1 MDCTKISC
9 TYAVL
14 GGKQMDEKYMEELD
28 PVEQIPDLADQEP
41 ENAMETEEQIRER
54 VRAELSQ
61 EYDRYIDQRITQAR
75 KKWESKKARETAE
88 SLDRVNKLRAIESQ
102 KRQKE
107 LELKEHEIAIK
118 ELRLDIVDMIA
129 LEGLATDFRQLIPYE
144 DLLAIPDPAER
155 YGELKKRIINLKVE
169 FYKLVDQ
176 EVKKQTSSLQVQKR
190 GMA

>member
-1 MDCTKISC
+1 
-9 TYAVL
+9 
-14 GGKQMDEKYMEELD
+14 MDEKYMEELD

-88 SLDRVNKLRAIESQ
+88 SLDRVNRLRAIESQ
-102 KRQKE
+102 KRRKE

-129 LEGLATDFRQLIPYE
+129 LEGLATGFRQLIPYE

-155 YGELKKRIINLKVE
+155 YRELKKRIINLKVE

-190 GMA
+190 GMS

>member
-1 MDCTKISC
+1 
-9 TYAVL
+9 
-14 GGKQMDEKYMEELD
+14 MDEKYIEELE
-28 PVEQIPDLADQEP
+28 PVIQTPDQTDQES
-41 ENAMETEEQIRER
+41 ESLMETEEQIRER

-61 EYDRYIDQRITQAR
+61 EYERYIDQRITQAQ

-102 KRQKE
+102 KRRKE
-107 LELKEHEIAIK
+107 LELKEHEIAI
-118 ELRLDIVDMIA
+118 ELRLDIVDMVA
-129 LEGLATDFRQLIPYE
+129 LEGLATGFRQVIPYE

-155 YGELKKRIINLKVE
+155 YRELKKRIINLKVE

-176 EVKKQTSSLQVQKR
+176 EVKKQTSFLQVQKR

>member
-1 MDCTKISC
+1 
-9 TYAVL
+9 
-14 GGKQMDEKYMEELD
+14 MDEKYMEELD

-107 LELKEHEIAIK
+107 LELKEHEIA
-118 ELRLDIVDMIA
+118 DMVA
-129 LEGLATDFRQLIPYE
+129 LEGLATGFRQFIPYE

-155 YGELKKRIINLKVE
+155 YRELKKRIINLKVE

>member
-14 GGKQMDEKYMEELD
+14 GGKQMDELD

-61 EYDRYIDQRITQAR
+61 EYERYIDQRISQAQ
-75 KKWESKKARETAE
+75 KKWESKKARETAK
-88 SLDRVNKLRAIESQ
+88 SLDRVNKLKAIESQ
-102 KRQKE
+102 ERRKE
-107 LELKEHEIAIK
+107 LELKEHELSLKA
-118 ELRLDIVDMIA
+118 LRLDIVDLVAAEEMS
-129 LEGLATDFRQLIPYE
+129 GGFRHLIPYE

-155 YGELKKRIINLKVE
+155 YRELKKRIINLKVE

-176 EVKKQTSSLQVQKR
+176 EVKKQTSSLQIQKR

>member
-1 MDCTKISC
+1 
-9 TYAVL
+9 
-14 GGKQMDEKYMEELD
+14 
-28 PVEQIPDLADQEP
+28 
-41 ENAMETEEQIRER
+41 METEEQIRER

-61 EYDRYIDQRITQAR
+61 EYERIDQRITQAQ
-75 KKWESKKARETAE
+75 KEWESKKARETAE

-118 ELRLDIVDMIA
+118 ELRLDIVDMVA
-129 LEGLATDFRQLIPYE
+129 LEGLATGFRQLIPYE
-144 DLLAIPDPAER
+144 DLLAVPDPAER
-155 YGELKKRIINLKVE
+155 YRELKKRIINLKVE
-169 FYKLVDQ
+169 FHKLVDQ

>member
-1 MDCTKISC
+1 
-9 TYAVL
+9 
-14 GGKQMDEKYMEELD
+14 MDEKYIEELE
-28 PVEQIPDLADQEP
+28 PVIQTPDQTDQES
-41 ENAMETEEQIRER
+41 ESLMETEEQIRER

-61 EYDRYIDQRITQAR
+61 EYERYIDQRITQAQ

-102 KRQKE
+102 KRRKE
-107 LELKEHEIAIK
+107 LELKDHEIAIK
-118 ELRLDIVDMIA
+118 ELRLDIVDMVA
-129 LEGLATDFRQLIPYE
+129 LEGLATGFRQVIPYE

-155 YGELKKRIINLKVE
+155 YRELKKRIINLKVE

-176 EVKKQTSSLQVQKR
+176 EVKKQTSFLQVQKR